1 MSMVVVGVGCKLT
14 RVLPVVGVVCCLLF
28 VVVLQ
33 VLLSKIE
40 YFRNL
45 IKHEMKESTSGCVRL
60 SLYSSTTIELLLD
73 YCYFHRLP
81 TRQKKSTKKATKKTT
96 KKKGG
101 KGKEEAEEGEEFVFY
116 LLELHSLSHYLMYQ
130 ELHVS

>member
-1 MSMVVVGVGCKLT
+1 MLFVVV
-14 RVLPVVGVVCCLLF
+14 

-81 TRQKKSTKKATKKTT
+81 TRQKKTMKKTT
-96 KKKGG
+96 KKNGG

>member
-1 MSMVVVGVGCKLT
+1 VCYRLLL
-14 RVLPVVGVVCCLLF
+14 VLFV

-81 TRQKKSTKKATKKTT
+81 TRQKKAAKKTTKKTT

>member
-1 MSMVVVGVGCKLT
+1 
-14 RVLPVVGVVCCLLF
+14 
-28 VVVLQ
+28 
-33 VLLSKIE
+33 
-40 YFRNL
+40 
-45 IKHEMKESTSGCVRL
+45 MKESTSGCVRL

-81 TRQKKSTKKATKKTT
+81 TRQKKTTKKTT
-96 KKKGG
+96 KKNGG
-101 KGKEEAEEGEEFVFY
+101 KGKEEAEEGEEFVFH

>member
-1 MSMVVVGVGCKLT
+1 MCYRLLVLFVVV
-14 RVLPVVGVVCCLLF
+14 

-81 TRQKKSTKKATKKTT
+81 TRQKKTTKKTT
-96 KKKGG
+96 KKNGG
-101 KGKEEAEEGEEFVFY
+101 KGKEEAEEEGEEFVFH

>member
-1 MSMVVVGVGCKLT
+1 MCYRLLVLFVVV
-14 RVLPVVGVVCCLLF
+14 

-81 TRQKKSTKKATKKTT
+81 TRQKKSTKKTT
-96 KKKGG
+96 KKNGG

>member
-1 MSMVVVGVGCKLT
+1 
-14 RVLPVVGVVCCLLF
+14 VCYRLLVLF
-28 VVVLQ
+28 VVVVVVIVLQ

-81 TRQKKSTKKATKKTT
+81 TRQKKTT

>member
-1 MSMVVVGVGCKLT
+1 MCYRLL
-14 RVLPVVGVVCCLLF
+14 VLFV

-81 TRQKKSTKKATKKTT
+81 TRQKKTTKKTT
-96 KKKGG
+96 KKNGG
-101 KGKEEAEEGEEFVFY
+101 KGKEEAEEEGEEFVFY

>member
-1 MSMVVVGVGCKLT
+1 M
-14 RVLPVVGVVCCLLF
+14 LPVV

-45 IKHEMKESTSGCVRL
+45 IKHEMKESASGCVRL

-81 TRQKKSTKKATKKTT
+81 TRKKKTT

-101 KGKEEAEEGEEFVFY
+101 TGKEDIVDEGEFVYF

-130 ELHVS
+130 ELHVSGLLLLPPFRMFGFMKRRMCTMAHC